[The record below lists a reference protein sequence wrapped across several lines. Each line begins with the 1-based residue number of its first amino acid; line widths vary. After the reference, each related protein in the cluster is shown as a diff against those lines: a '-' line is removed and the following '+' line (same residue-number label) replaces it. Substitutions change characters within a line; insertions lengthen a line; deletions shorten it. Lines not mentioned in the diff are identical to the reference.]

1 MRMVAAIAAVAMLA
15 FGATTAS
22 AAELKVLVSNA
33 LKSTMEEAVPDFEKT
48 SGHKL
53 SITFG
58 AAAELKAAIEKG
70 APVDAAIL
78 TTATTDDLIKEGKL
92 VAAGRADIAR
102 SGAGVAVRRGA
113 RKPDISTTA
122 GFKQALLDAKSIG
135 FVGAGATA
143 PYIRSLFDKLGI
155 AEEVK
160 GKLKVLPATNPA
172 ANAVANGEAEIGIT
186 QISEILPYP
195 GAELVGPLPSEIQ
208 LYTVYPAAV
217 AADTKEPAAANALIK
232 YLTTPA
238 AIAVLKS
245 KGLNPG

>member
-1 MRMVAAIAAVAMLA
+1 MRMVAAIAAAAMLA
-15 FGATTAS
+15 FGVTAVS
-22 AAELKVLVSNA
+22 AAEIKAMVSNA
-33 LKSTMEEAVPDFEKT
+33 LKSTMEEALPEFEKA
-48 SGHKL
+48 SGHKV
-53 SITFG
+53 SITLG
-58 AAAELKAAIEKG
+58 AAAELKAEIEKG
-70 APVDAAIL
+70 ASVDVAIL

-92 VAAGRADIAR
+92 VALGRADIAR
-102 SGAGVAVRRGA
+102 SGAGVAVRKGA
-113 RKPDISTTA
+113 AKPDISTTA